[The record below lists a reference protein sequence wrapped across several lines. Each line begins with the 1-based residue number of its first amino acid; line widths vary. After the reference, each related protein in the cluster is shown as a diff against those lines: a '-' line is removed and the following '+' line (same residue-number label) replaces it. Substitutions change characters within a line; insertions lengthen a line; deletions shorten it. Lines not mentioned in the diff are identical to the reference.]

1 MRKEALLEKEK
12 LKKMTPEQRLKYEE
26 KKKKQDM
33 IAYKKRLSKM
43 VKHWANRNSSPQ
55 TWK

>member
-43 VKHWANRNSSPQ
+43 VKHWANRKSSPQ

>member
-1 MRKEALLEKEK
+1 MEKEK

-43 VKHWANRNSSPQ
+43 VKH
-55 TWK
+55 